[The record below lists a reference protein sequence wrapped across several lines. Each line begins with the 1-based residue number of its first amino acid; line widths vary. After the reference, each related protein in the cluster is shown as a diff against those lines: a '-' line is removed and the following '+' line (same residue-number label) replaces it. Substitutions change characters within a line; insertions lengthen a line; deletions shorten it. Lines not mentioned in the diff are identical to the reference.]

1 MMTQYLL
8 DTDTCSYILKNKP
21 LSVCNTF
28 KSVGVDN
35 IRLSSITVAEL
46 LYGVEKSQSQKINK
60 KVVKEFV
67 SLFQVLPWCE
77 KSSEEYAMIRND
89 LEKRGEP
96 IGSMDMMI
104 AAHAKSSGLTLV
116 TNNYKHFSKVENL
129 KMVNWVDQ

>member
-1 MMTQYLL
+1 MSGYLL
-8 DTDTCSYILKNKP
+8 
-21 LSVCNTF
+21 
-28 KSVGVDN
+28 
-35 IRLSSITVAEL
+35 TVAEL
-46 LYGVEKSQSQKINK
+46 FYGVEKSQSQKINK

-116 TNNYKHFSKVENL
+116 TNNYKHFSKVDNL